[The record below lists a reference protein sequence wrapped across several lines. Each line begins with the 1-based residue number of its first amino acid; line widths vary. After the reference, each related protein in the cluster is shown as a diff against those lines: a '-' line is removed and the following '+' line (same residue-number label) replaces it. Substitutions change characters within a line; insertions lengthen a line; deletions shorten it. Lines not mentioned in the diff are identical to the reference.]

1 MGDCISRLARSIR
14 SGTDALKRTLTSRR
28 HTAWRGDLWTEPI
41 RPDRDRSQLLQDIV
55 HYRKN
60 KEKEGCKSEITV
72 ENLNWKWCVKS
83 RQARSD
89 QHKYVVN
96 MLWLKVYFHAGAK
109 NITSV
114 EKRPFC
120 LSHRKKPA
128 LRINGLLS

>member
-1 MGDCISRLARSIR
+1 MVRLSINPTAR
-14 SGTDALKRTLTSRR
+14 
-28 HTAWRGDLWTEPI
+28 RGVSSAEVWTEPI

-96 MLWLKVYFHAGAK
+96 MLWLKVSFHAGAK